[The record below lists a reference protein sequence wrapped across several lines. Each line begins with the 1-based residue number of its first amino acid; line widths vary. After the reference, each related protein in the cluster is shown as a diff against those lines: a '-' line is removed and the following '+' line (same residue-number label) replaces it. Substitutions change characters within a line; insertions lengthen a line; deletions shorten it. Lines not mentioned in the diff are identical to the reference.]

1 VAPEQEAAMIAEEHL
16 PDDKAPEESKAR
28 ALLAN

>member
-1 VAPEQEAAMIAEEHL
+1 MIAEEHL